1 MPRYY
6 GIYLDVKERLGVVF
20 GGDQHEGERKVKYLL
35 DCDAIVKLF
44 SPDNEISPTLRK
56 MASTGEIE
64 WINRKYEHGDLVGA
78 WVVIVADT
86 SSQETNNAISKEAKE
101 RNILLNVMDVTPLCT
116 WIAPALVQ
124 RNDVTV
130 AISTAGTSP
139 ALARRLRERMSD
151 IGNCQCLRWAE
162 MGPLLT
168 EVRIEQRARHLQV
181 TPNEWAQSITDKVLE
196 VFESGESDK
205 ARSMLIKA
213 LEAHDAA
220 GKI

>member
-1 MPRYY
+1 
-6 GIYLDVKERLGVVF
+6 
-20 GGDQHEGERKVKYLL
+20 
-35 DCDAIVKLF
+35 
-44 SPDNEISPTLRK
+44 
-56 MASTGEIE
+56 MASAGEIE
-64 WINRKYEHGDLVGA
+64 WINRKYEHGDLEGA
-78 WVVIVADT
+78 WIAIVADT

-151 IGNCQCLRWAE
+151 VNNCQCLRWAE

-168 EVRIEQRARHLQV
+168 DVRIEQRARQLKV
-181 TPNEWAQSITDKVLE
+181 TPNEWAQSITDQILE
-196 VFESGESDK
+196 VFENGDPDK
-205 ARSMLIKA
+205 ARSMLVEA
-213 LEAHDAA
+213 LEAHDAST
-220 GKI
+220 KSKDL

>member
-6 GIYLDVKERLGVVF
+6 GIYLDVKERLGIVF

-35 DCDAIVKLF
+35 ECGAIVKLF
-44 SPDNEISPTLRK
+44 SPENEISPTLQK
-56 MASTGEIE
+56 MASAGEIE
-64 WINRKYEHGDLVGA
+64 WINRKYQYGDLEGA

-86 SSQETNNAISKEAKE
+86 SSQETNNAISKEAQE
-101 RNILLNVMDVTPLCT
+101 RNILLNVMDVTHLCT

-151 IGNCQCLRWAE
+151 VNNCQ
-162 MGPLLT
+162 
-168 EVRIEQRARHLQV
+168 QRARRLKV
-181 TPNEWAQSITDKVLE
+181 TPNEWAQSITDQVLE
-196 VFESGESDK
+196 VFENGDPEK
-205 ARSMLIKA
+205 ARSMLVEA
-213 LEAHDAA
+213 LEAHDASS
-220 GKI
+220 KI